1 MREEYATACV
11 LSYNR
16 PAFLAQCLATMAV
29 NADYP
34 LEIIVHDDGSSDEQ
48 VIDYLNAQVRGSLI
62 SSVIFNPPGHNQG
75 QGTALNRMFNMAS
88 GDPIIKCDQDLIFSE
103 GWLAKTV
110 AILELDSKLEYGA
123 DDMMG
128 AHLGLLGLMHYAHE
142 PVDSRKTILAE
153 RAKYTVHTHILGSA
167 FAMPR
172 DCWEAMGGFEE
183 HSEAFAEDNDM
194 QLRVAGHPRWVCG
207 LPPEDLVQNVGFGVG
222 PSTVVVDHGVV
233 ADIHKGPRIFVPD
246 RMGLWAKASAPV
258 ES

>member
-16 PAFLAQCLATMAV
+16 PAFLAQCLTTMAV

-48 VIDYLNAQVRGSLI
+48 VIDYLQRQVAGSLV

-75 QGTALNRMFNMAS
+75 QGVALNRMFNMAS
-88 GDPIIKCDQDLIFSE
+88 GDPVIKCDQDLIFGE
-103 GWLAKTV
+103 GWLKTAV
-110 AILELDSKLEYGA
+110 GIFEA
-123 DDMMG
+123 DDDDVPDEDYDG
-128 AHLGLLGLMHYAHE
+128 DLGLLGLMHYAHE
-142 PVDSRKTILAE
+142 PVDSRKTILSE
-153 RAKYTVHTHILGSA
+153 RPGYSVHTHILGSA
-167 FAMPR
+167 FAMRRECMEDVGP
-172 DCWEAMGGFEE
+172 FEE

-194 QLRVAGHPRWVCG
+194 QLRVARHPDWVCG
-207 LPPEDLVQNVGFGVG
+207 LPPDDLVQNVGFGVG

-246 RMGLWAKASAPV
+246 RMGLWKAATS
-258 ES
+258 